1 MTSDG
6 PAPGHRL
13 PSRTATG
20 GRALRWRLTTWYAG
34 VFGIGLTLVAIGSL
48 VTLAVVL
55 EQRSDRYLRAAWRA
69 FTTELLV
76 EATEF
81 ASADSAIA
89 MTQKEVRFEDTHF
102 VVSPAENRLAEA
114 IESRAVNDDVP
125 GAASVAVL
133 ALSTREGAAGGTR
146 LATGTVAF
154 HQQRWSVIA
163 EHPRAPL
170 QETVTAVALTYAFAF
185 PLLLG
190 IALAGGYAMA
200 RRALAPV
207 AAMGRQARAIE
218 ATTLHDR
225 LPVDDPHDEL
235 GELAG
240 VINALLARLE
250 AAFDQQRRLV
260 ADASHELR
268 TPVSVL
274 LAEADV
280 LLARRGRP
288 EAEYRERVG
297 VLRDA
302 AARLARLVDDLF
314 LLTRADSGQLVPR
327 REPLY
332 FDEVISDAVRAMQAV
347 SALRRVHLTLVIAPS
362 ITTPADT
369 PSDGEAGVTGVALP
383 GALLEGDPALLDR
396 LLLNLLDNAIK
407 FAPRGGHVTVTLDRE
422 WTHASRASYVLR
434 VTDDGPGI
442 APDAQPFVFDRF
454 FRADQSRT
462 RGHESNL
469 LARGTE
475 GGAGLG
481 LAIARW
487 VAEGHGGTLALE
499 HSSKAGTTMRLDLP
513 AELDVA
519 SPDLRAAVASGS

>member
-1 MTSDG
+1 MTSVE
-6 PAPGHRL
+6 PAPRHRL
-13 PSRTATG
+13 PSRKATG

-34 VFGIGLTLVAIGSL
+34 VFGIGLSLVAIGSL

-69 FTTELLV
+69 FATELLV

-89 MTQKEVRFEDTHF
+89 MTQREVQFEDTHF
-102 VVSPAENRLAEA
+102 VVRPAENLPPETIA
-114 IESRAVNDDVP
+114 SRAGGDDGP
-125 GAASVAVL
+125 GAPSVAVL
-133 ALSTREGAAGGTR
+133 ALNTREGPDGGTR
-146 LATGTVAF
+146 LASGAVAF
-154 HQQRWSVIA
+154 HQQRWTVIA

-170 QETVTAVALTYAFAF
+170 RETVTAVALTYAFAF

-190 IALAGGYAMA
+190 VALAGGYAMA

-250 AAFDQQRRLV
+250 AAFTQQRRLV

-268 TPVSVL
+268 TPVAVL

-314 LLTRADSGQLVPR
+314 LLTRADSGQLIPR
-327 REPLY
+327 REPVY
-332 FDEVISDAVRAMQAV
+332 FDEVVSDAVRAMQAV
-347 SALRRVHLTLVIAPS
+347 SALRRVHLSLRVARS
-362 ITTPADT
+362 ITPPPDA
-369 PSDGEAGVTGVALP
+369 PSDGEMDAADVVLP
-383 GALLEGDPALLDR
+383 GALLEGDPTLLDR

-422 WTHASRASYVLR
+422 WAHDSRAWYVLR
-434 VTDDGPGI
+434 VADDGPGI
-442 APDAQPFVFDRF
+442 TPDAQPFVFDRF
-454 FRADQSRT
+454 FRADQSRA
-462 RGHESNL
+462 RGHEADL
-469 LARGTE
+469 VPKGTE
-475 GGAGLG
+475 SGAGLG

-487 VAEGHGGTLALE
+487 VAEGHGGTLTLE
-499 HSSKAGTTMRLDLP
+499 HSSEAGTTMRLSLPADRDVPSPDLP
-513 AELDVA
+513 AD
-519 SPDLRAAVASGS
+519 VASGS